1 MNTVLSHDRG
11 GWLRDAQIGSYLAD
25 ENVLILET
33 TGTGGITLTLHDTHA
48 VKAEADLTPAQLD
61 QVIEGLL
68 VFRAAHKIDRVRRN
82 KVQAGIRDAA
92 NRRRVTA

>member
-1 MNTVLSHDRG
+1 MKTVLSHDPQ

-25 ENVLILET
+25 ENVVILET
-33 TGTGGITLTLHDTHA
+33 TGAGRITLTLHDTHA
-48 VKAEADLTPAQLD
+48 IKAEADLTPAELD

-68 VFRAAHKIDRVRRN
+68 AFRAAHKIDRVRRDH
-82 KVQAGIRDAA
+82 VQAGIRDAA